1 MLATIFSPSIDSATV
16 KQCVGHMLQKMNY
29 SRYRHQLY
37 LADTY
42 PSLARKFVVFEYTHS
57 PFDAAVL
64 QAEYVPGT
72 RVPIHNVL
80 QHPDFR
86 TNMVRLF
93 GDVNFY
99 TRRKY
104 DLSKPMEDRLT
115 NTRQLVVDIVDTM
128 PPLVPV
134 TDMSGLNPTASP
146 SVDYHGMPRLN
157 QTVAAQPSQGG
168 GLWGC

>member
-1 MLATIFSPSIDSATV
+1 
-16 KQCVGHMLQKMNY
+16 MLQKMDY
-29 SRYRHQLY
+29 SKYRHQLY

-42 PSLARKFVVFEYTHS
+42 PNLARKFVVFEYTHS

-86 TNMVRLF
+86 SNVVRLF

-104 DLSKPMEDRLT
+104 DFSKSLAERLT
-115 NTRQLVVDIVDTM
+115 NTRQFVIDILDTM
-128 PPLVPV
+128 PALVPV
-134 TDMSGLNPTASP
+134 VNEYADMPSLVSTASP